1 MLRVCSDGK
10 KVYRNNGL
18 AEYIMK
24 GLLLLGDSG
33 QIRVKIKQSYGG
45 KLAEFVLVSISLL
58 PSSKLPIVKCHYW
71 SGC

>member
-1 MLRVCSDGK
+1 MEKKK

-33 QIRVKIKQSYGG
+33 HIRVKTKQSYGE
-45 KLAEFVLVSISLL
+45 KLGEFVVVSISLL

>member
-1 MLRVCSDGK
+1 M
-10 KVYRNNGL
+10 YRNNRL
-18 AEYIMK
+18 AVFIMK

-45 KLAEFVLVSISLL
+45 KRGEFVLVSISLL
-58 PSSKLPIVKCHYW
+58 PSSKLPIVKCHC

>member
-1 MLRVCSDGK
+1 
-10 KVYRNNGL
+10 
-18 AEYIMK
+18 MK

-33 QIRVKIKQSYGG
+33 HIRVKTKQSYGE
-45 KLAEFVLVSISLL
+45 KLGEFVVVSISLL

>member
-1 MLRVCSDGK
+1 
-10 KVYRNNGL
+10 
-18 AEYIMK
+18 MK